1 MSTYVVVPERPLRVG
16 DEAPNFDLTSTE
28 DVLLML
34 RDEVPRTA
42 VVLYFFASASEPR
55 AVADLDALSA
65 RRAALAELDAKA
77 MAISPASLAE
87 LKKLQAERR
96 LGFPL
101 LHDDRGFAKAYGFE
115 PRAEGAL
122 YVVDRWQKILW
133 LQNPVGAVAA
143 ALPEIEKLLAK
154 TPPPTALYP
163 KKVINRWIARWVN

>member
-1 MSTYVVVPERPLRVG
+1 MSTYVAVPERPLQVG

-42 VVLYFFASASEPR
+42 VVLYFFASAGEAR

-77 MAISPASLAE
+77 MAISPAPLAE

-96 LGFPL
+96 LEFPL
-101 LHDDRGFAKAYGFE
+101 LHDDRGFATAYGFE
-115 PRAEGAL
+115 PAAPPAL

-133 LQNPVGAVAA
+133 LQNPVASVAA
-143 ALPEIEKLLAK
+143 ALPEIEKLLGK

-163 KKVINRWIARWVN
+163 KKVINRWIARWVS

>member
-1 MSTYVVVPERPLRVG
+1 LSTYVAVPERPLRVG

-42 VVLYFFASASEPR
+42 VVLYFFASAGEQR
-55 AVADLDALSA
+55 ALGDLDALSA

-77 MAISPASLAE
+77 MAISPAPLAE

-101 LHDDRGFAKAYGFE
+101 LHDDRGFAKAYGVE
-115 PRAEGAL
+115 PAAPAL
-122 YVVDRWQKILW
+122 YLVDRWQKILW
-133 LQNPVGAVAA
+133 LQNPVASVAA

>member
-1 MSTYVVVPERPLRVG
+1 VG

-42 VVLYFFASASEPR
+42 VVLYFFASPAEPR

-77 MAISPASLAE
+77 MAISPAPLAE

-101 LHDDRGFAKAYGFE
+101 LHDDRGFAKAYGVE
-115 PRAEGAL
+115 PRSPGAEAPSGTPEPAPPAL

-133 LQNPVGAVAA
+133 LQNPVASVAA